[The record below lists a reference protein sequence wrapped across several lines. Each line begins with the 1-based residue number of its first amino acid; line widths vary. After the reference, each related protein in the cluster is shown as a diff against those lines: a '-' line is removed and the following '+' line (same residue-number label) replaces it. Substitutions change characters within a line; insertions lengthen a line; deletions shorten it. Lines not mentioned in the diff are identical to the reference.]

1 MMKVL
6 DLFSGVGGFSLGLE
20 RTGGFETVAF
30 CEIDAFP
37 RSILQRH
44 WPKVPCY
51 HDIRS
56 ISADVLERDNIN
68 VDVICGGFPCQDV
81 SIAGRGAGIDGSRT
95 GLWREVIRL
104 AEEINPRYLI
114 LENVSK
120 IRSRGLEH
128 LLIALDE
135 IGYDAEWHC
144 IPAAHVGAPHRRDR
158 LWIIAHRKSDA
169 LGPDTHFLRPY
180 PSNMH
185 IDGGTELRDQQERVP
200 GSLAWWSSEP
210 AVERVVDGVPSKL
223 DVARLKAIGNAV
235 VPFIPQM
242 IGMAILKAKA
252 EGETHSPS
260 DRSAPSIG
268 STPRIDRTSDG
279 ARE

>member
-1 MMKVL
+1 MMRVL
-6 DLFSGVGGFSLGLE
+6 DLFSGVGGFSRGLE
-20 RTGGFETVAF
+20 RTGGFETAAF
-30 CEIDAFP
+30 CEIDDFP
-37 RSILQRH
+37 RSILKKH

-51 HDIRS
+51 HDVRS
-56 ISADVLERDNIN
+56 ITADGLQSDGVF

-95 GLWREVIRL
+95 GLWREVIRI
-104 AEEINPRYLI
+104 AEEIEPRYLV

-158 LWIIAHRKSDA
+158 LWIIAHRQSNA
-169 LGPDTHFLRPY
+169 LGPDTHFLGPY

-185 IDGGTELRDQQERVP
+185 IDGGTELRDQQERVA
-200 GSLAWWSSEP
+200 GSLAWWSAEP
-210 AVERVVDGVPSKL
+210 AVERVVDGLPSRL
-223 DVARLKAIGNAV
+223 DIARLKAIGNAV
-235 VPFIPQM
+235 VPFVPEL
-242 IGMAILKAKA
+242 IGTAILAV
-252 EGETHSPS
+252 E
-260 DRSAPSIG
+260 
-268 STPRIDRTSDG
+268 
-279 ARE
+279 ARHAT